1 MDGSENDW
9 SVLFD
14 NKMRGKGQMPQNV
27 LVSID
32 TEGPAGSDPVK
43 RMIYGKTSDGKEYG
57 INYLMKVF
65 SDRKIKGLFFVD
77 IPEIADHGE
86 TKIEQVLKDIEA
98 NGHSTGV
105 HVHPDHMADINR
117 RYLWQYSKEEQYEI
131 IARCTDFYVKV
142 LKKQPLSFRAGRYG
156 ADNNTLQVLDELGYK
171 YDMSEFHSS
180 RYCKI
185 TPEVTWNRIVSCGA
199 NGLKEVPVTT
209 FRSLSTPFYY
219 RNDQIDS
226 GNVPSEFRRNIRAII
241 NERTVDVVSMFFHS
255 FQFLDWRKHPDS
267 PTFSKKRWEKT
278 IHNLDWLL
286 DQDVVIISEEDLDS
300 IEVNMQDPIGRL
312 DRSKGILP
320 YYYFSRRAIE
330 TIWQRITLNV

>member
-1 MDGSENDW
+1 M
-9 SVLFD
+9 LQ
-14 NKMRGKGQMPQNV
+14 KV

-32 TEGPAGSDPVK
+32 TEGPAGTDPVE
-43 RMIYGKTSDGKEYG
+43 RMIYGKTADGQEYG
-57 INYLMKVF
+57 IHYLMKLF

-86 TKIEQVLKDIEA
+86 DRIERVLKDIDA
-98 NGHSTGV
+98 NGHDTGV

-117 RYLWQYSKEEQYEI
+117 RYLWQYTKEEQYEI
-131 IARCTDFYVKV
+131 IARCTDFYEKT

-180 RYCKI
+180 RYCRI
-185 TPEVTWNRIVSCGA
+185 TPEVTWNRVVKCGE

-209 FRSLSTPFYY
+209 FRSISTPFYS

-226 GNVPSEFRRNIRAII
+226 GNVPSEFRRNIHAII
-241 NERTVDVVSMFFHS
+241 TEGCVDVISMFFHS
-255 FQFLDWRKHPDS
+255 FQFLDWRKHPDA
-267 PTFSKKRWEKT
+267 PTLSSKRWKKSVG
-278 IHNLDWLL
+278 NLDWLL
-286 DQDVVIISEEDLDS
+286 EQQVEFVSEAEL
-300 IEVNMQDPIGRL
+300 ETVEENTQDPIGKL

-320 YYYFSRRAIE
+320 YYYFSLRAVE

>member
-1 MDGSENDW
+1 MTQ
-9 SVLFD
+9 
-14 NKMRGKGQMPQNV
+14 KV

-32 TEGPAGSDPVK
+32 TEGPAGSDPVS
-43 RMIYGKTSDGKEYG
+43 RMIYGKASDGKEYG
-57 INYLMKVF
+57 INYLMKLF

-77 IPEIADHGE
+77 IPEMADHGAD
-86 TKIEQVLKDIEA
+86 KIERVLKDIES
-98 NGHSTGV
+98 NGHNTGV

-117 RYLWQYSKEEQYEI
+117 RYLWQYSKAEQYEM
-131 IARCTDFYVKV
+131 IARCTEFYEKN

-185 TPEVTWNRIVSCGA
+185 EPEVTWNRVVTCGK

-209 FRSLSTPFYY
+209 FRSIHTPFYY

-241 NERTVDVVSMFFHS
+241 SEGSVDVVSMFFHS
-255 FQFLDWRKHPDS
+255 FQFLDWRKNPDAPS
-267 PTFSKKRWEKT
+267 LSKKKWKKSVG
-278 IHNLDWLL
+278 NLEWLL
-286 DQDVVIISEEDLDS
+286 QQDVRFISEDELES
-300 IEVNMQDPIGRL
+300 VEENNQDPIGRL

-320 YYYFSRRAIE
+320 YYYFALRAVE

>member
-1 MDGSENDW
+1 M
-9 SVLFD
+9 LQ
-14 NKMRGKGQMPQNV
+14 KV

-32 TEGPAGSDPVK
+32 TEGPAGTDPVE
-43 RMIYGKTSDGKEYG
+43 RMIYGKTADGQEYG
-57 INYLMKVF
+57 IHYLMKLF

-86 TKIEQVLKDIEA
+86 DRIERVLKDIDA
-98 NGHSTGV
+98 NGHDAGV

-117 RYLWQYSKEEQYEI
+117 RYLWQYTKEEQYEI
-131 IARCTDFYVKV
+131 IARCTDFYEKT

-180 RYCKI
+180 RYCRI
-185 TPEVTWNRIVSCGA
+185 TPEVTWNRVVKCGE

-209 FRSLSTPFYY
+209 FRSISTPFYS

-226 GNVPSEFRRNIRAII
+226 GNVPSEFRRNIHAII
-241 NERTVDVVSMFFHS
+241 TEGCVDVISMFFHS
-255 FQFLDWRKHPDS
+255 FQFLDWRKHPDA
-267 PTFSKKRWEKT
+267 PTFSSKRWKKSVG
-278 IHNLDWLL
+278 NLDWLL
-286 DQDVVIISEEDLDS
+286 EQQVEFVSEAELET
-300 IEVNMQDPIGRL
+300 IEENTQDPIGKL

-320 YYYFSRRAIE
+320 YYYFSLRAVE